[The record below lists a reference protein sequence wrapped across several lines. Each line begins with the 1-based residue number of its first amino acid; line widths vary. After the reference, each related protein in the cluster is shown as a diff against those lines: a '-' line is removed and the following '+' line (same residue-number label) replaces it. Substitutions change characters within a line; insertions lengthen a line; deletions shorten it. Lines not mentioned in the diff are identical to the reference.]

1 MILKHRRFI
10 VTVVP
15 LVLAVIAA
23 PPASAQTIRPNPD
36 ELGLIAGQHGTKP
49 TPVRPNPDEVGL
61 IADAS
66 PTAQARRP
74 LVRPNPDEIGSG
86 PRSLSMEQL
95 TSSTRP
101 QVVHLESRPG
111 FDWGD
116 AGIGAGITFS
126 LAIVGLGAALGI
138 RGRRRGGAT
147 AV

>member
-1 MILKHRRFI
+1 MLKHRRF
-10 VTVVP
+10 VVPAVP

-36 ELGLIAGQHGTKP
+36 EFGLIAGQHATKA
-49 TPVRPNPDEVGL
+49 TPVRPNPDGIGL
-61 IADAS
+61 SADAN
-66 PTAQARRP
+66 PTPQARQA

-86 PRSLSMEQL
+86 PRSLSTEQL
-95 TSSTRP
+95 TSLTRP
-101 QVVHLESRPG
+101 QVVHVESKPG

-116 AGIGAGITFS
+116 AGIGAGIMFS
-126 LAIVGLGAALGI
+126 LAMAGLGAALGI